1 MYILHIVQGL
11 WFTSR
16 LLVGNEGSEKKVEA
30 TIEALGDG
38 RENGMLYSSRGYVGK
53 HYRNGDYMTLVRI

>member
-16 LLVGNEGSEKKVEA
+16 LLVGNEGSEKKVEVRVWGVEEKMECSIVA
-30 TIEALGDG
+30 GDMWESIIAMG
-38 RENGMLYSSRGYVGK
+38 
-53 HYRNGDYMTLVRI
+53 II